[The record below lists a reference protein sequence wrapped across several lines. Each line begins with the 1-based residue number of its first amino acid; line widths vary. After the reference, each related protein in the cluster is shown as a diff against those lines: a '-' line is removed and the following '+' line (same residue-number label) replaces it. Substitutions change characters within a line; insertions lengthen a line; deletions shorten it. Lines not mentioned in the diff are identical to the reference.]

1 MCTTKLS
8 QKARI
13 GVVKFHVHT
22 VSSNTMAITQACDWG
37 PRVVITL
44 V

>member
-1 MCTTKLS
+1 MTELS

-22 VSSNTMAITQACDWG
+22 VSSNTMGITQACDWG
-37 PRVVITL
+37 PRVVNKL